1 MYKKI
6 LTMSED
12 KNTLT
17 STFDKEMQ
25 DPKFA
30 EVYQEEYRDLVLSE
44 LLLAL
49 MDEDDKSVRQLA
61 KEAGLS
67 PTAIQKIR
75 SGQSQDMRL
84 KNFIGVV
91 QALGYSIVLEKGEQR
106 IPVALNPA

>member
-1 MYKKI
+1 MK
-6 LTMSED
+6 S
-12 KNTLT
+12 TLT

-30 EVYQEEYRDLVLSE
+30 EVYQEEYRDLVLYE

-67 PTAIQKIR
+67 PTAIQKTR

-91 QALGYSIVLEKGEQR
+91 QALGYRIVLEKGDQR

>member
-1 MYKKI
+1 MNKKVD
-6 LTMSED
+6 TKS
-12 KNTLT
+12 TLERWHLD
-17 STFDKEMQ
+17 SAFAKEADQ
-25 DPKFA
+25 
-30 EVYQEEYRDLVLSE
+30 EYRELVLSE

-75 SGQSQDMRL
+75 SGKSQDMRL

-91 QALGYSIVLEKGEQR
+91 QTFGYSIVLEKGNTR
-106 IPVALNPA
+106 IPFAPSLS

>member
-1 MYKKI
+1 MNEI
-6 LTMSED
+6 SSE
-12 KNTLT
+12 
-17 STFDKEMQ
+17 STIERWRK

-30 EVYQEEYRDLVLSE
+30 HEADQEYRDLVLSE

-91 QALGYSIVLEKGEQR
+91 QALGYRIVLEKGDQR

>member
-1 MYKKI
+1 MSKK
-6 LTMSED
+6 TD
-12 KNTLT
+12 TK
-17 STFDKEMQ
+17 STVERWRQ
-25 DPKFA
+25 APEFA
-30 EVYQEEYRDLVLSE
+30 QEADHEYQELILSE

-91 QALGYSIVLEKGEQR
+91 QAFGYNLVLEKEGHR
-106 IPVALNPA
+106 IPFAPGPA

>member
-1 MYKKI
+1 MSKK
-6 LTMSED
+6 TNV
-12 KNTLT
+12 K
-17 STFDKEMQ
+17 STVERWRQ
-25 DPKFA
+25 DPEFA
-30 EVYQEEYRDLVLSE
+30 QEADHEYRVLVLSE

-84 KNFIGVV
+84 KNFIGVI
-91 QALGYSIVLEKGEQR
+91 QAFGYNIVLEKGNHR
-106 IPVALNPA
+106 IPFAPSQA